1 MKDGKWVEGPR
12 QVLGIATYDPA
23 GKKIDSVAYP
33 LEATTLPGKQ
43 HFIYDDK
50 GNVVERIL
58 RSNDGLM
65 LSKEVYQYEFDQLG
79 NWTKMSTSVAVFEN
93 GEISFEPTGVT
104 YRTISYYYNRAIEEL
119 NAASPNSTEAPSNS
133 LTRFPTPSKWS
144 TDSAGSSTPSSAL
157 VSSTTQQLSG
167 GVNAHAKKEPL
178 STPASVLPAK
188 NSTPESDAALGASA
202 DSPTNPDD
210 APATNVVQ
218 HVPEDVLRNAAI
230 ELPRPEY
237 SDAARLARAS
247 GKVKV
252 QILVDANGYVTNAQA
267 TAGHPLLTAAAE
279 AAARKARFSLPKAS
293 SGATK
298 AYGAI
303 SYDFAPPGSTN
314 DAVHPAGS
322 AVDRNP
328 PADRSATLD
337 PKPTV
342 DRNPPIDRS
351 ATLDPKPTV
360 DRNPL
365 IDRSAT
371 LDPNATVDRN
381 ATTVDRNPPIDRSAT
396 LDPKPTVD
404 RNPLIDRSATLDPN
418 ATVDRNA
425 TTYDRNPPVE
435 RNVTLD
441 RNATVDPK
449 ATVDRNATVDPKAT
463 VHSNAIVD
471 RNATVDRNP
480 PADRNPSKPDE
491 LKPEANP
498 ISETAAAVE
507 LKPKAPVNHAEAAR
521 LFYNKGVTF
530 QASGRFAEAAE
541 AFNQAI
547 TVNPN
552 DANAYARLGMAYS
565 ALQKHKDAI
574 VVYKMAL
581 QTNRR
586 ALGAPAYFMWGHSY
600 LAVEKNSDALSAFK
614 QALFIKKAEAIE
626 VEKKETQQYPSLEQ
640 LHYSL
645 GIAYLNSRRFNNAI
659 DELKQAVALNAKNAA
674 AHYSLAIAYLS
685 MGNRR
690 EAEAHHKTLVSLDS
704 VLAQK
709 ITNALV
715 VAGPPPGCR
724 TIACQ

>member
-381 ATTVDRNPPIDRSAT
+381 ATTVDRNPP
-396 LDPKPTVD
+396 
-404 RNPLIDRSATLDPN
+404 
-418 ATVDRNA
+418 
-425 TTYDRNPPVE
+425 VE

-586 ALGAPAYFMWGHSY
+586 ALGAPAYYMWGHSY